1 MLLLALPA
9 AASDFTLG
17 VFGNS
22 NEDDTIN
29 MQDVTYTELIILEY
43 RDETEF
49 ADAKHDGKINMQDV
63 TQIELVILGKEKEL
77 TIIDS
82 CDRIV
87 TVPMP
92 VERII
97 PLAAIY
103 IGPLRTLDVA
113 DRIVGVTDHITNS
126 PKAYIGELCEL
137 PNVGSGTT
145 ADYEVVLGLKP
156 DLILIGVGSYY
167 DTVVDTLESAD
178 PNLPILRMGLWG
190 CSHSGGLDEGINE
203 LRELGYV
210 VDSNDEAEEY
220 IDWYCGIIDNIKAQ
234 TEELSDDE
242 KPRVLFGDFSG
253 DTVWATYGKNSAEND
268 RLEIAGGRNMAADL
282 DFSKPWGY
290 VDLEWVIEQNPDII
304 VRFYSPL
311 AGAMGGIWGAY
322 GIDDT
327 TEIIAKRDE
336 VMNRSEFAEVAA
348 VENEK
353 VLMITTLCSGYGS
366 DAITIAYYAKW
377 FHPDLFEDLDPAE
390 VHQEFL
396 NRFQHIDYDVTE
408 HGVFVYP
415 PPEEV

>member
-1 MLLLALPA
+1 MKINAIIVGITMMLLLALPA
-9 AASDFTLG
+9 AASDFTLD
-17 VFGNS
+17 VFGNA
-22 NEDDTIN
+22 NEDGTIN

-43 RDETEF
+43 RDETEL
-49 ADAKHDGKINMQDV
+49 ADGKYDGKINMQDV
-63 TQIELVILGKEKEL
+63 TQIELLILGKEKEL
-77 TIIDS
+77 TIVDS

-113 DRIVGVTDHITNS
+113 DKIVGVTDHITNS

-137 PNVGSGTT
+137 PNVGRGTT
-145 ADYEVVLGLKP
+145 ADYEVVLGLEP

-210 VDSNDEAEEY
+210 LDSKDEAEEY
-220 IDWYCGIIDNIKAQ
+220 IDWYCGIINSIKAQ

-253 DTVWATYGKNSAEND
+253 DTVWAT
-268 RLEIAGGRNMAADL
+268 
-282 DFSKPWGY
+282 
-290 VDLEWVIEQNPDII
+290 
-304 VRFYSPL
+304 
-311 AGAMGGIWGAY
+311 
-322 GIDDT
+322 
-327 TEIIAKRDE
+327 
-336 VMNRSEFAEVAA
+336 
-348 VENEK
+348 
-353 VLMITTLCSGYGS
+353 
-366 DAITIAYYAKW
+366 
-377 FHPDLFEDLDPAE
+377 
-390 VHQEFL
+390 
-396 NRFQHIDYDVTE
+396 
-408 HGVFVYP
+408 
-415 PPEEV
+415 